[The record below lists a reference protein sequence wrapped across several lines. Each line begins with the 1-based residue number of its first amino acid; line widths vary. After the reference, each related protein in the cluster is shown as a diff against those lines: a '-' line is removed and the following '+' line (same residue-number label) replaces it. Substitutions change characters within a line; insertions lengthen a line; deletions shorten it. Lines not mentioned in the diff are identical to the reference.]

1 MFDMKDLLVMFDKID
16 EDLNIAKLFLVKG
29 DTNNALYN
37 LDHVDT
43 SINYLRVKLL
53 ELKYGGVE

>member
-37 LDHVDT
+37 LDHADT

>member
-1 MFDMKDLLVMFDKID
+1 MKDLLVMFDKID